1 MGTIF
6 LSYARADGK
15 AAATRLRA
23 ELQKARFQ
31 VWQDIE
37 DMQGGQAWKEQ
48 LRAALRMV
56 DGVAVLLTPAAVASK
71 NVEWE
76 WENALTL
83 EKPVFPLL
91 MMPCSVPEELQ
102 RLHYHNLS
110 TEQDY
115 VMGLLSLLRDLDPI
129 SANQDNPQ
137 TPLEASKTGDRNIA
151 RSGTVTHQHGK
162 YNTQIGKA
170 QNLRIGDDYN
180 G

>member
-76 WENALTL
+76 WETALTL
-83 EKPVFPLL
+83 DKMVIPLL
-91 MMPCSVPEELQ
+91 MQPCDVPEELG
-102 RLHYHNLS
+102 RLHYHSLDS
-110 TEQDY
+110 EQNY
-115 VMGLLSLLRDLDPI
+115 VLGFAGLIRDLSKLSSDSSIETPEPKSSETPKGDRSVSI
-129 SANQDNPQ
+129 SGNSEGN
-137 TPLEASKTGDRNIA
+137 TIVTGDGNITGNNNSVV
-151 RSGTVTHQHGK
+151 R
-162 YNTQIGKA
+162 
-170 QNLRIGDDYN
+170 
-180 G
+180 